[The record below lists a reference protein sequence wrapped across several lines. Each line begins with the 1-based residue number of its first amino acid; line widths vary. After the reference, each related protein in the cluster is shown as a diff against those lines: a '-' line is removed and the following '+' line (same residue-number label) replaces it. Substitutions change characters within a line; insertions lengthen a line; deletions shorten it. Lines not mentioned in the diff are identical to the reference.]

1 MLLEIYHI
9 LEFAV
14 IQLTLNS
21 ILTGDES
28 FKKLNYKVI
37 LNLMGLKQVEKEYEF
52 PQTVLVKRLSTKSQ
66 S

>member
-1 MLLEIYHI
+1 MLLEICHI
-9 LEFAV
+9 LEFAA

-28 FKKLNYKVI
+28 FKKLKYKVI
-37 LNLMGLKQVEKEYEF
+37 LNLMGLKQVENEYEF
-52 PQTVLVKRLSTKSQ
+52 PQTFLVKRLLTKSQ